1 MTPESKTIAIDYRD
15 SLLESSENI
24 GERTQGPQMCLN
36 TILNLQ
42 MNVAVD
48 KGNVY
53 FLQVLPSFST
63 NPLYSS
69 TYTLISSRSGETLTL
84 PSWCCVPTPWT
95 RCSTTR
101 TTTRC
106 RFLTSDTAV
115 HVWCSLSWD
124 FIASGSFTKK
134 RSPSTQPFRTQLCC
148 PCTRSFSKAL
158 FSDRAAYKN
167 AHNGRK

>member
-1 MTPESKTIAIDYRD
+1 MGISRILTMFFLT
-15 SLLESSENI
+15 LLSS
-24 GERTQGPQMCLN
+24 
-36 TILNLQ
+36 Q

-53 FLQVLPSFST
+53 FLQVTVPAARLFSRNT
-63 NPLYSS
+63 CA
-69 TYTLISSRSGETLTL
+69 LISYSRLFLFRLEETLTS
-84 PSWCCVPTPWT
+84 PSLSCVPTPWT
-95 RCSTTR
+95 RCSMTR

-106 RFLTSDTAV
+106 WLLTSYTDV
-115 HVWCSLSWD
+115 HVWCSLSGD
-124 FIASGSFTKK
+124 FIASCSLTKK
-134 RSPSTQPFRTQLCC
+134 RSPSTQPFRTELCC